1 MVHIMQT
8 LVDIDLFMDI
18 HRIERALFRHSC
30 TEAIAWCSENKT
42 ALRKIKVSHELRFPV
57 PDTANS
63 GILQSTLEFELRL
76 QEYIELARA
85 RKKEEAIAY
94 VTRYLVPWQETH
106 LEQITQAM
114 ALLAF
119 QPSTTCRQYRVR
131 DPSKQFLPSLT
142 ML

>member
-1 MVHIMQT
+1 MQT

-42 ALRKIKVSHELRFPV
+42 ALRKNRVSPELRHPV
-57 PDTANS
+57 PDAAIS
-63 GILQSTLEFELRL
+63 GTLQSTLEFELRL

-85 RKKEEAIAY
+85 HKTREAIIYAKK
-94 VTRYLVPWQETH
+94 YLVPWQETH

-114 ALLAF
+114 ALLAV
-119 QPSTTCRQYRVR
+119 QPSTTCGQYRVR
-131 DPSKQFLPSLT
+131 GPSKHFPPSLT
-142 ML
+142 TL